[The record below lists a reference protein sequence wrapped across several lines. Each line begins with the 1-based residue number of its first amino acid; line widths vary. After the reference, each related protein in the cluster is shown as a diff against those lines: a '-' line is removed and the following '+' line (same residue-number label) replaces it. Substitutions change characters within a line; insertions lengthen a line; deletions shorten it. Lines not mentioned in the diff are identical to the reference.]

1 MRRRE
6 ALGAM
11 ILGAGGWAAGE
22 PAQAQPLSAQEQVLK
37 AAFIYRFAQMT
48 EWPSAAASVAPKSFL
63 LCVAG
68 QGSLHSALRSLAGK
82 SLGGALIQVQ
92 SVSQP
97 SGLGGCQVLVL
108 DMEDRHE
115 LNRWQRAVQ
124 GDPILTIGDG
134 PEAFRAGVM
143 IALATEPDGV
153 AFRINRTEARAR
165 GLTMSPQVLKLAKE
179 VR

>member
-11 ILGAGGWAAGE
+11 ILGTAGWAGGTAL
-22 PAQAQPLSAQEQVLK
+22 AQPLSAQEQVLK

-48 EWPSAAASVAPKSFL
+48 EWPSVAASSAPKPFL

-68 QGSLHSALRSLAGK
+68 QGSLHAALRSLSGK
-82 SLGGALIQVQ
+82 ALGGTLIQVQ
-92 SVSQP
+92 GVSQP
-97 SGLGGCQVLVL
+97 SGLGSCQVLVL

-124 GDPILTIGDG
+124 GEPVLTIGDG

-143 IALATEPDGV
+143 IALATEPDGL

-165 GLTMSPQVLKLAKE
+165 GLSMSPQVLKLAKE